1 MIAFVPYSE
10 ELVVKKILIVDDE
23 PFIRTLLE
31 ETLEEFEDA
40 GAEVLV
46 ASDGASGWHV
56 IQAERPDLVFL
67 DVMMPRM
74 SGYEVCQRV
83 KQEPSLSST
92 YVILLTAKGQEV
104 DRERGSEVG
113 ADDYI
118 TKPFDP
124 DHVIET
130 AQRVLDIRF

>member
-1 MIAFVPYSE
+1 M
-10 ELVVKKILIVDDE
+10 KKILIVDDE

-46 ASDGASGWHV
+46 ASDGATGWQT
-56 IQAERPDLVFL
+56 IQTERPDLVFL

-83 KQEPSLSST
+83 KQEPALSGT
-92 YVILLTAKGQEV
+92 YVVLLTAKGQEV
-104 DRERGSEVG
+104 DRERGAEVG
-113 ADDYI
+113 ADAYI

-130 AQRVLDIRF
+130 AQRVLNIEF